1 MTTPDLH
8 GLRATRVTDP
18 DAVLTAAQRR
28 TRRPLGA
35 RMMLIA
41 ADHPARGSLGVRDN
55 PMAMAD
61 REDLLARLVTALAI
75 PGVDGVLG
83 TADVL
88 EDLLLLGALEGKVV
102 IGSMNRG
109 GLQGSAFELDDRF
122 TGYDAAGIATM
133 GFDGG
138 KMLTRIAL
146 DEPDS
151 VATLEACAHAVN
163 DLAAHGLM
171 AMVEPFMS
179 TVVGGRVVNDLSSE
193 AVQRSVAIAS
203 GLGTTSRHTW
213 LKLPVVD
220 EGMDEVCRATTM
232 PILLL
237 GGDPSGPAE
246 ENYERWEQALDHDG
260 VQGLIVGRAL
270 LYPPDGDVAAAVTEA
285 VRMVHRD
292 VDQAVTPA

>member
-1 MTTPDLH
+1 MTTIDLH
-8 GLRATRVTDP
+8 GLRETRRSDP
-18 DAVLTAAQRR
+18 DAVLAAAARR
-28 TRRPLGA
+28 AHRPLGS

-55 PMAMAD
+55 AMAMAN
-61 REDLLARLVTALAI
+61 REDLLARLVTALAV
-75 PGVDGVLG
+75 PGVDGVLA
-83 TADVL
+83 TADIL
-88 EDLLLLGALEGKVV
+88 EDLLLLGALEDKVV

-109 GLQGSAFELDDRF
+109 GLQGAVFELDDRF
-122 TGYDAAGIATM
+122 TGYDAAGIAAM

-146 DEPDS
+146 TEPAT
-151 VATLEACAHAVN
+151 VATLEASATAIN
-163 DLAAHGLM
+163 ELAQRGLM

-179 TVVGGRVVNDLSSE
+179 TVVDGRVVNDLSSE

-220 EGMDEVCRATTM
+220 GIDEVCAATTL

-237 GGDPSGPAE
+237 GGDPNGPAE
-246 ENYERWEQALDHDG
+246 ETYERWEYALDHDG

-270 LYPPDGDVAAAVTEA
+270 LYPPDDDVVAAVGEA
-285 VRMVHRD
+285 VRLVHTD
-292 VDQAVTPA
+292 LHQAGLPA